1 MTRPRT
7 RNSLLFLLVFILP
20 VFLLVSCDDPTCPT
34 CGPGGG
40 GEETVD
46 LSGKVLDLTTS
57 GPIGGATVEFADG
70 SRSTTTSEEGCDDDP
85 PAESC
90 GSWTLADVPTP
101 EPNENPRIRIT
112 AAGYA
117 DSYNNFPFA
126 LGIRQYDLMIL
137 SSAGFGFL
145 PPAMAAGAPLPDGGC
160 LVMGVVVRFV
170 GDPTVYPQSVD
181 QLADAEVIVVPD
193 DLTVVYFGP
202 AAPPFGALPDPNL
215 TKTSAL
221 GLFGIVVP
229 DATGETGVTS
239 ITLSGTGLAGGLSEV
254 SPDSFVLVGLID
266 VS

>member
-7 RNSLLFLLVFILP
+7 RNSLFFLLVFILP
-20 VFLLVSCDDPTCPT
+20 VFLLIACDDPTCPT
-34 CGPGGG
+34 CTGGG
-40 GEETVD
+40 GQQPETVD
-46 LSGKVLDLTTS
+46 LSGKVLDLTTFS
-57 GPIGGATVEFADG
+57 PIGGAKVEFADG
-70 SRSTTTSEEGCDDDP
+70 SGSTTTSEEGCDDDP

-137 SSAGFGFL
+137 SSAAFGFL
-145 PPAMAAGAPLPDGGC
+145 PLAMTGVALPDGGC

-170 GDPTVYPQSVD
+170 GDPTVYPQSVT
-181 QLADAEVIVVPD
+181 QLADAAVIVVPD

-215 TKTSAL
+215 TKTSIL

-239 ITLSGTGLAGGLSEV
+239 ITLSGTDLVGGSFEV
-254 SPDSFVLVGLID
+254 SPDSFVRVGLID

>member
-70 SRSTTTSEEGCDDDP
+70 SRSTTTSEEGCDLDP
-85 PAESC
+85 PAASC

-101 EPNENPRIRIT
+101 DEDPLIRIT
-112 AAGYA
+112 VGGYA
-117 DSYNNFPFA
+117 DSYNAFPFS

-145 PPAMAAGAPLPDGGC
+145 PLAMTGAELPAEGC
-160 LVMGVVVRFV
+160 LVLGLVVGFV
-170 GDPTVYPQSVD
+170 STDYPQVVA
-181 QLADAEVIVVPD
+181 QLADATISVVPD

-215 TKTSAL
+215 TKTSDL

-229 DATGETGVTS
+229 DATAVTS
-239 ITLSGTGLAGGLSEV
+239 IALSGSRPGSLLAAPPSNPVFPE
-254 SPDSFVLVGLID
+254 SFVLVGLID
-266 VS
+266 VNYTP